1 LSLTAVLIVLI
12 SLLWEATL
20 GVPYGWWG
28 FQDAQMI
35 GIRITA
41 WSRLPIE
48 EICVWIA
55 VTYATAIVYEILRRW
70 KSSGKRAKHAFFG

>member
-1 LSLTAVLIVLI
+1 MPVINWRGLSLTLSIILPA

-28 FQDAQMI
+28 LQDAEMI
-35 GIRITA
+35 GMRITA

-48 EICVWIA
+48 KVCVWIA
-55 VTYATAIVYEILRRW
+55 VLV
-70 KSSGKRAKHAFFG
+70 